1 MRNLK
6 PMSSATMPS
15 RRFASHDYP
24 ERFKYYD
31 ILVSAFVAVLLIS
44 NIVAPKFVALGPFRF
59 SGAQLLFPLT
69 YIFGDIFTEVYGYA
83 GSRRAIWNGFFAS
96 FLMTAIAMIIVALPA
111 APEWQHQDAY
121 ALVLGFMPRLVV
133 ASLVAYWAGEFANSF
148 VMARMKV
155 LTNGKHLWMRTIG
168 STAVGQGVDTVLVM
182 VIAFAGTMSTY
193 DLVRVI
199 VSGYIGKVAYEAAA
213 TPLTYAVV
221 NWLKRAEGVDII
233 DRDTDF
239 NPFKARIS
247 AR

>member
-1 MRNLK
+1 
-6 PMSSATMPS
+6 MPA
-15 RRFASHDYP
+15 RRLTVVTTEYP

-44 NIVAPKFVALGPFRF
+44 NIVAPKFVQWGPLRL

-96 FLMTAIAMIIVALPA
+96 FLMTAIAVIIVALPP
-111 APEWQHQDAY
+111 APGWEHQNAY

-133 ASLVAYWAGEFANSF
+133 ASLIAYWAGEFANSF

-155 LTNGKHLWMRTIG
+155 LTAGRHLWMRTIG
-168 STAVGQGVDTVLVM
+168 STAIGQAVDTVLVM
-182 VIAFAGTMSTY
+182 VIAFAGTISTG
-193 DLVRVI
+193 DLIRVI
-199 VSGYIGKVAYEAAA
+199 ISGYVGKVVYEAVA
-213 TPLTYAVV
+213 TPLTYVVV
-221 NWLKRAEGVDII
+221 NWLKRVEGVDIL

-239 NPFKARIS
+239 NPFRARLS
-247 AR
+247 AH

>member
-1 MRNLK
+1 
-6 PMSSATMPS
+6 MSIAATPG
-15 RRFASHDYP
+15 RRFTSLTADYP

-31 ILVSAFVAVLLIS
+31 VLVSAFVAVLLIS
-44 NIVAPKFVALGPFRF
+44 NIVAPKFVELGPLRL

-96 FLMTAIAMIIVALPA
+96 FLMAAISMIIVALPP
-111 APEWQHQDAY
+111 APGWPHQDAY

-133 ASLVAYWAGEFANSF
+133 ASLIAYWAGEFANSF

-155 LTNGKHLWMRTIG
+155 LTEGKHLWMRTIG
-168 STAVGQGVDTVLVM
+168 STAVGQAVDTVLVM
-182 VIAFAGTMSTY
+182 VIAFAGTMSTS

-199 VSGYIGKVAYEAAA
+199 ISGYIGKVLYEVVM
-213 TPLTYAVV
+213 TPVTYLVV
-221 NWLKRAEGVDII
+221 NGLKRAEGVDII
-233 DRDTDF
+233 DRNTDF
-239 NPFKARIS
+239 NPFKATMS